1 MKRATTVAMAVAVSL
16 VLAVGAMAGTYG
28 TVSTNIVSISPGLT
42 MSSMIQPYD
51 SGWYTGATG
60 QFNLQYLT
68 VPPVSLNTAASCIET
83 QTISVGGTYTYTV
96 VDPWDVP
103 VPKGPADQGGG
114 PMGVAKANYLR
125 EFWAAAFPSV
135 TNNVTGAAFQLGVW
149 EIVFEDLPTTPP
161 TGWDVTVGKFKAR
174 DDGGNTTLAIS
185 QANTWLASVDGVGP
199 KATLYGLRSSSNQDF
214 IVSPEPATLCLLALG
229 GVGML
234 LRRRH
239 R

>member
-1 MKRATTVAMAVAVSL
+1 MAVAVAVSL
-16 VLAVGAMAGTYG
+16 VLAAGAMASTYG
-28 TVSTNIVSISPGLT
+28 TVSVNLVSISPGLT

-51 SGWYTGATG
+51 TDWYSGATG
-60 QFNLQYLT
+60 HFNLQYLT
-68 VPPVSLNTAASCIET
+68 MPPVLLNTAASCVEP
-83 QTISVGGTYTYTV
+83 QTVGVGGTYTYNV

-103 VPKGPADQGGG
+103 VPDGPADQSGG

-125 EFWAAAFPSV
+125 EFWALAFPSV

-149 EIVFEDLPTTPP
+149 EIVFEDLPLTN
-161 TGWDVTVGKFKAR
+161 WDVTVGKFKAR
-174 DDGGNTTLAIS
+174 DDGGNTTLAIT
-185 QANTWLASVDGVGP
+185 QANTWLALVDGTGP
-199 KATLYGLRSSSNQDF
+199 KATLYGLQSSSAQDY
-214 IVSPEPATLCLLALG
+214 IVSPEPATLAFVALG

>member
-1 MKRATTVAMAVAVSL
+1 MKRATTMAVAVAVSL
-16 VLAVGAMAGTYG
+16 VLASGAMAGTYG
-28 TVSTNIVSISPGLT
+28 TVSTNLVSIGPALT

-51 SGWYTGATG
+51 GSSWYTGATG
-60 QFNLQYLT
+60 QFNLQLT
-68 VPPVSLNTAASCIET
+68 NPPVALNPQAFCIEVE
-83 QTISVGGTYTYTV
+83 TIRVGGTYTMNV
-96 VDPWDVP
+96 VDPRDAP
-103 VPKGPADQGGG
+103 INAGPADQSGG

-125 EFWAAAFPSV
+125 EFWALAFPSV

-174 DDGGNTTLAIS
+174 DDGGNTTLAIT
-185 QANTWLASVDGVGP
+185 QANTWLALVDGTGP
-199 KATLYGLRSSSNQDF
+199 KATLYGLSNAGVQDM
-214 IVSPEPATLCLLALG
+214 IVSPEPATLALLALG

-234 LRRRH
+234 ARRRH